1 MDGHAKQL
9 ILKIKIYLSLLAL
22 SLEVSLVRVIAQ
34 KNAAFSGLFW
44 VVLEGGAAKPM
55 QSCLS
60 YPF

>member
-9 ILKIKIYLSLLAL
+9 ILKIKTCLSLLA
-22 SLEVSLVRVIAQ
+22 LEVSLVRVIAYI
-34 KNAAFSGLFW
+34 KIAAFGGLFW